1 MENNMKVL
9 LCGVCGDIRAFDEGV
24 FTPCKCRRMA
34 AKWVDASRGTVQV
47 IAKNRDKARIIG
59 MNNHMITAALS
70 MPHTAMDYGASKWK
84 QLHAEATQAP
94 GYIFDDSIRGCWA
107 CIVKIGVT
115 NDITWAPEQ
124 AVLDADPSKMESFV
138 FGL

>member
-1 MENNMKVL
+1 MKVL
-9 LCGVCGDIRAFDEGV
+9 LCGVCGDIRAFQTW
-24 FTPCKCRRMA
+24 FTPCECRNMA
-34 AKWVDASRGTVQV
+34 ARWLDPNRGTVEV

-59 MNNHMITAALS
+59 MNNQMIRASLD
-70 MPHTAMDYGASKWK
+70 MPDTAMDYGASKWK

-115 NDITWAPEQ
+115 NDINWASIQTEI
-124 AVLDADPSKMESFV
+124 DKDPACFDKTVDEYKKI
-138 FGL
+138 